1 MSNDPCFQSH
11 RATWRARG
19 LAIARH
25 RAHTDA
31 RDARSTADARS
42 KRSKEFSPSFRDRT
56 RPISTRTMFAKAM
69 IQTRGTTAA
78 VTLRST
84 RRSTS
89 AGGRTRAARVVRA
102 MADAGAER
110 RASETARVLERTKE
124 ISNSAEL
131 DAALALAGDDLVM
144 LAIESDEECYAGES
158 AWSGSDAKMASC
170 KQLSASLA
178 RIAREAEDVTF
189 LQLDVVGH
197 EDARALAKEL
207 GVHQFPTYQY
217 YKHGELMWEHVGAGA
232 GSHEK
237 IAEGVLY
244 YGNTGAGGMKTTEY
258 IQEVQSAADLEG
270 FLASC
275 APEQDVAGLV
285 APISVPCEKQLAVVD
300 VSIEKNAPAG
310 CMHIFPAIVS
320 LAKNTAG
327 ATRWARL
334 IGDASE
340 DAVALMKSMKVT
352 EVPTFVFYA
361 DGKEVDRYSGSDR
374 MALMNKVLQ
383 FQRANGVKLPER
395 ATRKRMSTAEA
406 KEIARAAREREK
418 AAGRRSGW

>member
-1 MSNDPCFQSH
+1 
-11 RATWRARG
+11 
-19 LAIARH
+19 
-25 RAHTDA
+25 
-31 RDARSTADARS
+31 
-42 KRSKEFSPSFRDRT
+42 
-56 RPISTRTMFAKAM
+56 
-69 IQTRGTTAA
+69 
-78 VTLRST
+78 
-84 RRSTS
+84 
-89 AGGRTRAARVVRA
+89 
-102 MADAGAER
+102 
-110 RASETARVLERTKE
+110 
-124 ISNSAEL
+124 
-131 DAALALAGDDLVM
+131 
-144 LAIESDEECYAGES
+144 
-158 AWSGSDAKMASC
+158 
-170 KQLSASLA
+170 
-178 RIAREAEDVTF
+178 
-189 LQLDVVGH
+189 
-197 EDARALAKEL
+197 
-207 GVHQFPTYQY
+207 
-217 YKHGELMWEHVGAGA
+217 
-232 GSHEK
+232 
-237 IAEGVLY
+237 LY

-285 APISVPCEKQLAVVD
+285 APVSVPCEKQLAVVD
-300 VSIEKNAPAG
+300 VSIEKNAPVG
-310 CMHIFPAIVS
+310 CMHIFPAIIS

-334 IGDASE
+334 IGDANEES
-340 DAVALMKSMKVT
+340 AALMKSMNVT